1 MKAVI
6 KYKMFAPNQKLCII
20 EDGHIS
26 NTIIINSFDI
36 AEVANEIVA
45 SAKEMHIDE
54 IDIAFEEH
62 LNILTGETGAGKSSI
77 IGSLGICLGGK
88 FPKEMLRDSE
98 KDGLVELLFSVDN
111 DFVKNKFK

>member
-36 AEVANEIVA
+36 AEVANKIVT
-45 SAKEMHIDE
+45 SAKEMDIDE
-54 IDIAFEEH
+54 IDIAGVPNYTKK
-62 LNILTGETGAGKSSI
+62 LGETIQKSQ
-77 IGSLGICLGGK
+77 
-88 FPKEMLRDSE
+88 
-98 KDGLVELLFSVDN
+98 LLNYNCDTLKIN
-111 DFVKNKFK
+111 YI